1 MPKDLFAPVSEFLVA
16 FNNILENGFFEEIQ
30 FNACG
35 KMMEGE
41 IYGCFITAT
50 GCVPS
55 DKKYKADGCGAVID
69 PNAVIASCR
78 KLADQNQVKD
88 ITTKVETKDWPL
100 WDTQEESIVGS
111 KGKRTELFLYIT
123 FKT

>member
-1 MPKDLFAPVSEFLVA
+1 MPKDLFAPVPEFLAA
-16 FNNILENGFFEEIQ
+16 FSNILGNGFFEEIQ
-30 FNACG
+30 FNTG
-35 KMMEGE
+35 DKMMEGR
-41 IYGCFITAT
+41 IYGCSISAT

-55 DKKYKADGCGAVID
+55 DKKYKADGCGAIVD

-78 KLADQNQVKD
+78 KLADQKKVKD

-100 WDTQEESIVGS
+100 WDTKGENVVGS